1 MKNAFKI
8 CALILLILSINV
20 FKSCKKDKPAIPVIT
35 TAEVTGISTTTA
47 VCGGNV
53 TDEGGAALISKGV
66 CWNTSENPVT
76 DNNKTS
82 ETEAPRSFTS
92 NISQLAPN
100 TTYYI
105 RAYATN
111 SAGTGYGNSVSF
123 KTLGDKPVSATANVT
138 EITINSATLN
148 GTVNANSIS
157 TAVSFEYGLTTSY
170 GSSSD
175 ATQSPITGDSNGT
188 VSVGLTGLNPG
199 ITYHFRIK
207 AENSLGIT
215 YSSDMTFTT
224 LGQIATAITQA
235 AVNIWIDTATLC
247 GFINPNN
254 LSTTGIFEWGT
265 TINYGNSTAISSS
278 PFNGSSSVHVSSE
291 LTGLAAGTTYHFRIK
306 TENSRGISYSE
317 DMTFLTLGQA
327 PTAVTQTAFDIQ
339 YNSAT
344 LKGIV
349 NPNLLSTTIYFEY
362 GTTTNYGTALS
373 AFPST
378 ITGSTSVNVSVGLL
392 GLSTS
397 TTYHYRIKA
406 INQLGTT
413 LSEDMTFNSLGPITD
428 VDGNTYNIKTLGTQ
442 IWMTENLKT
451 TKYRNGDLIGT
462 TLFPTIDV
470 SGETAPK
477 YQWAYNGDESNAAFF
492 GRLYTWHVLNDVRGV
507 CPTGW
512 HVPSDAEWTGL
523 KDYLISNGF
532 GYGGSGVNIGKSLA
546 ATSGW
551 NLDPVPGNVGNDQA
565 GNNTSGFNAVP
576 GGRRTPYSY
585 IGIGTDTGWWSI
597 TGYEEI
603 YAGTL
608 NIGYYYAILGPGY
621 MQKYLGYSVRC
632 LRD

>member
-1 MKNAFKI
+1 
-8 CALILLILSINV
+8 
-20 FKSCKKDKPAIPVIT
+20 
-35 TAEVTGISTTTA
+35 
-47 VCGGNV
+47 
-53 TDEGGAALISKGV
+53 
-66 CWNTSENPVT
+66 
-76 DNNKTS
+76 
-82 ETEAPRSFTS
+82 
-92 NISQLAPN
+92 
-100 TTYYI
+100 
-105 RAYATN
+105 
-111 SAGTGYGNSVSF
+111 
-123 KTLGDKPVSATANVT
+123 
-138 EITINSATLN
+138 
-148 GTVNANSIS
+148 
-157 TAVSFEYGLTTSY
+157 
-170 GSSSD
+170 
-175 ATQSPITGDSNGT
+175 
-188 VSVGLTGLNPG
+188 
-199 ITYHFRIK
+199 
-207 AENSLGIT
+207 
-215 YSSDMTFTT
+215 
-224 LGQIATAITQA
+224 
-235 AVNIWIDTATLC
+235 
-247 GFINPNN
+247 
-254 LSTTGIFEWGT
+254 
-265 TINYGNSTAISSS
+265 
-278 PFNGSSSVHVSSE
+278 
-291 LTGLAAGTTYHFRIK
+291 
-306 TENSRGISYSE
+306 
-317 DMTFLTLGQA
+317 
-327 PTAVTQTAFDIQ
+327 
-339 YNSAT
+339 
-344 LKGIV
+344 
-349 NPNLLSTTIYFEY
+349 
-362 GTTTNYGTALS
+362 
-373 AFPST
+373 
-378 ITGSTSVNVSVGLL
+378 
-392 GLSTS
+392 
-397 TTYHYRIKA
+397 
-406 INQLGTT
+406 
-413 LSEDMTFNSLGPITD
+413 MTFNSLGPITD